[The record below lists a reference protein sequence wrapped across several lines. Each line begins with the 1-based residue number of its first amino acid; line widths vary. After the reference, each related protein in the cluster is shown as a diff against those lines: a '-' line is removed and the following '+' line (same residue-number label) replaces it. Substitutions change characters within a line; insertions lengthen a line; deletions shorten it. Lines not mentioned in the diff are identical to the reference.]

1 MELLLKRVV
10 ISFITIF
17 YSACAGGMGINFQDG
32 SWSTCTY
39 SKKDG
44 TTFTGP
50 LQLGGAPL
58 AFTQPNGT
66 KVECVP
72 IPEKPEKV

>member
-1 MELLLKRVV
+1 MELLLKLV
-10 ISFITIF
+10 IIPFITLLF
-17 YSACAGGMGINFQDG
+17 YGCAGGPDINFQDG
-32 SWSTCTY
+32 SWSSCTY

-72 IPEKPEKV
+72 IPAAPKPE

>member
-1 MELLLKRVV
+1 MELLRLIVC
-10 ISFITIF
+10 ILGLFLL
-17 YSACAGGMGINFQDG
+17 AGCAGGMGVNFQDG

>member
-1 MELLLKRVV
+1 MSKTSGGL
-10 ISFITIF
+10 IF
-17 YSACAGGMGINFQDG
+17 PINNNDDNY
-32 SWSTCTY
+32 T
-39 SKKDG
+39 DG

-72 IPEKPEKV
+72 IPSAPMPV